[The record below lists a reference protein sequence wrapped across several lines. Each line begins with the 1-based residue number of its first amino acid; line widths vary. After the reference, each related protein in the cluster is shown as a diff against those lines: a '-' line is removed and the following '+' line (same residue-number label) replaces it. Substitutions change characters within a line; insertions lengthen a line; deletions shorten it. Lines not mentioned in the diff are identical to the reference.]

1 MPDESFK
8 TYQEVM
14 DYLKS
19 KKNRKINLL
28 FGNGFSMG
36 YDPQIFSY
44 NALSEFVKKCKD
56 ATILKLFRIV
66 GSTNFELIMRSLDLF
81 VEFGEEFAPAANLK
95 EVIIPAKEK
104 LKGNLLEAITGL
116 HPEHVFKV
124 PEEKSRLCALF
135 LKDFL
140 DSKGSI
146 FSTNY
151 DLLLYWILMRESAI
165 FGDNMRD
172 GFSRGEDP
180 ELTWSSG
187 TQNIYYL
194 HGSLPLFDCSGTVI
208 KEEYDDQNF
217 LLGNIKK
224 RIDNDQ
230 YPIFV
235 TAGTA
240 QEKMEMIS
248 HNRYLSYCYESL
260 SNLNGSLVVIGFNFG
275 KYDSHIIDAIN
286 QAAQKRKGHSGCLC
300 SIFIGY
306 YTEEDR
312 KHLIEISPQF
322 KIPQEKIRIFDVKTA
337 NIWNRKIEKK

>member
-19 KKNRKINLL
+19 KKKRKIHLL

-44 NALSEFVKKCKD
+44 NALTEFVKKCKD
-56 ATILKLFRIV
+56 STILKLFRIV

-81 VEFGEEFAPAANLK
+81 VKFGEEFAPNANLK
-95 EVIIPAKEK
+95 EIILPAKEK
-104 LKGNLLEAITGL
+104 LKENLLEAITGL

-124 PEEKSRLCALF
+124 PEEKSRSCALF

-151 DLLLYWILMRESAI
+151 DLLLYWILMREAAV
-165 FGDNMRD
+165 FEGNMRD
-172 GFSRGEDP
+172 GFARGDRP
-180 ELTWSSG
+180 DLTWSSG
-187 TQNIYYL
+187 SQNIYYL
-194 HGSLPLFDCSGTVI
+194 HGSLPLFDYAGTII
-208 KEEYDDQNF
+208 KEEYDQQNF
-217 LLGNIKK
+217 LLRNIKT
-224 RIDNDQ
+224 RIANDQ

-260 SNLNGSLVVIGFNFG
+260 SNLNDSLVVIGFNFG
-275 KYDSHIIDAIN
+275 EYDSHIIDAIN
-286 QAAQKRKGHSGCLC
+286 HAARQRKGRSGCLC

-306 YTEEDR
+306 YTVEDR
-312 KHLIEISPQF
+312 EHLLEICPKF
-322 KIPQEKIRIFDVKTA
+322 KIPQDKIRLFDVKTA
-337 NIWNRKIEKK
+337 NIWNRNGE